1 MKKIIFV
8 VIVIIISI
16 FMYVSVNADVDDI
29 VIPNAAIRVRV
40 IANSNSLRDQ
50 SMKMKVKEY
59 IEKEVASKLVSV
71 DDISDAR
78 NIISDEVSM
87 LNSGIQDIFD
97 SNDYNMDYVVRF
109 GDNYFPD
116 KDYKGVHYKAG
127 EYESLVVV
135 IGDGNGDNW
144 WCVLFPP
151 LCLLEGED
159 NDVNDVEYAFF
170 VQKFLDKV
178 FG

>member
-1 MKKIIFV
+1 LV
-8 VIVIIISI
+8 
-16 FMYVSVNADVDDI
+16 YVDDI
-29 VIPNAAIRVRV
+29 N
-40 IANSNSLRDQ
+40 
-50 SMKMKVKEY
+50 
-59 IEKEVASKLVSV
+59 
-71 DDISDAR
+71 DAR
-78 NIISDEVSM
+78 SIISEEMSVV
-87 LNSGIQDIFD
+87 NSGIQDIFD
-97 SNDYNMDYVVRF
+97 SNDYNMNYVVRF

-116 KDYKGVHYKAG
+116 KEYKGIQYKAG

-135 IGDGNGDNW
+135 IGEGNGDNW

-178 FG
+178 FK